1 MKKFLLILVIL
12 VSLSGCMSV
21 STFNQG
27 DIDLLLNKLLKTKTS
42 LVNTSSSGYKYYLP
56 LGVELLDS
64 NNYNDKL
71 YSNGDYYYLYVD
83 LVSYY
88 YDAIENFE
96 ENTFL
101 YYSKAINYNNKKG
114 YLNISD
120 NNDGLYKVEFVYNYS
135 KIEAYI
141 KKDNLKNAIINMSY
155 ILNSIEFNNSTSSV
169 EVGDINEKFS
179 EDSFDFL
186 KPRKEG
192 NFIDYKNQYGEYEE
206 KTTDSNIGKEE
217 SE

>member
-12 VSLSGCMSV
+12 ISLSGCMSV
-21 STFNQG
+21 STFKQS

-88 YDAIENFE
+88 YDVIENFE
-96 ENTFL
+96 ENPFL

-114 YLNISD
+114 YLNIND
-120 NNDGLYKVEFVYNYS
+120 NNDGTYKVEFVYNYS

-141 KKDNLKNAIINMSY
+141 KQDNLKNAIINMSY
-155 ILNSIEFNNSTSSV
+155 ILNSVEFNDSTSSV

>member
-12 VSLSGCMSV
+12 ISLSGCMSV
-21 STFNQG
+21 STFKQS

-88 YDAIENFE
+88 YDVIENFE
-96 ENTFL
+96 ENPFL

-114 YLNISD
+114 YLNITD
-120 NNDGLYKVEFVYNYS
+120 NNDGTYKVEFVYNYS

-141 KKDNLKNAIINMSY
+141 KQDNLKNAIINMSY
-155 ILNSIEFNNSTSSV
+155 ILNSVKFNDSTSSV

-192 NFIDYKNQYGEYEE
+192 NFIDYKKQYGEYEE

>member
-12 VSLSGCMSV
+12 LTLSGCMSV
-21 STFNQG
+21 SKFNQR
-27 DIDLLLNKLLKTKTS
+27 DIDVLLNKLLKTNTS

-56 LGVELLDS
+56 IGVELLDS

-88 YDAIENFE
+88 YEAIESFE
-96 ENTFL
+96 ENPFL
-101 YYSKAINYNNKKG
+101 YYSKAIDYNNKKG
-114 YLNISD
+114 YLNITD
-120 NNDGLYKVEFVYNYS
+120 TNDGLYKVEFVYNYS
-135 KIEAYI
+135 KIEAFI
-141 KKDNLKNAIINMSY
+141 KQDNLKNAIINMSY
-155 ILNSIEFNNSTSSV
+155 ILNSIKFNNSTSSV

-206 KTTDSNIGKEE
+206 ELTDSNIGNEE